1 MKLRACG
8 NLRRGPNLLCRDE
21 DGLTTVGIVL
31 SLLITLSL
39 VFTAAQ
45 VYRVNS
51 ASADVQS
58 VADAAALAAE
68 NEVAE
73 FMIVVRA
80 CDAVVLSLSL
90 TGIASMGLGIAALC
104 TPVTAPASETLLN
117 AGRKIMES
125 RDAFAEKAAAGLNYL
140 QKAVPFLAA
149 VRAASVASANS
160 GGPMGAAYAG
170 LAVLVPTD
178 GKEIVLEGAAGA
190 RDLSDDIEKQSG
202 AIKQAAAE
210 AEKAAQEAAACKQRA
225 FQRDCGDDP
234 SYCMYERAQTLA
246 GLSGADN
253 PRYASVDAWSFS
265 VALDR
270 ARSYYAHR
278 LGEEAPQ
285 GSSLEDQARSA
296 LRERFYAFA
305 SSEVSRGYVHETAD
319 TFDAL
324 FPHLPKNTAQMRDT
338 ALYTEMVYPIS
349 DDGTG
354 PIMHAWPGCP
364 KAAGASQVGS
374 IAQMEQGGF
383 ALCPQCEFSASSLGK
398 VAAASTSIEN
408 GFEYHYEAVAQ
419 AAEAYQKARA
429 ACDPRAAEVKEK
441 AGGLFDRCLDLLRQV
456 GNKRIDAEPPGRFGV
471 IAFAVNTNAAPASTG
486 FASGYVRDVGS
497 LGARAAVSAATL
509 VAEPS
514 DEGKNVISS
523 LLDGMKGDGG
533 AATGALGI
541 VLDCWSGLLQ
551 AYSDGQQAIEGA
563 VGNALDALPFA
574 GASGLGTWASSAL
587 GKVVQ
592 AVGLQPAKLEA
603 LKPVIVNSAHVAGA
617 CEGSFAAR
625 FLTVKEQAIAH
636 PLSSTDVFSSVVTS
650 AEAAALEGISGLNG
664 TIEIASVSLWG
675 EGGPEVSL
683 AVALPQAIK
692 DVASGFISDI
702 AEGVRSL
709 YAQIVGV
716 RSWE

>member
-1 MKLRACG
+1 MKLRAHG
-8 NLRRGPNLLCRDE
+8 DLRRGPNLLCKDE
-21 DGLTTVGIVL
+21 EGFTTVGVAL

-39 VFTAAQ
+39 VFTAGQ

-90 TGIASMGLGIAALC
+90 AGIATMGLGVAALC
-104 TPVTAPASETLLN
+104 TPATAPASEALLK
-117 AGRKIMES
+117 AGREIMNS
-125 RDAFAEKAAAGLNYL
+125 RDAFAEKAATGLNSL

-149 VRAASVASANS
+149 ARAASVASANS
-160 GGPMGAAYAG
+160 GGPMGAAYVG
-170 LAVLVPTD
+170 LAVLVPAD
-178 GKEIVLEGAAGA
+178 GKEIVLEGVSDAQN
-190 RDLSDDIEKQSG
+190 LSDDIEKEAT

-210 AEKAAQEAAACKQRA
+210 AEKAAQEAAAWKQRA

-246 GLSGADN
+246 DLSGADN
-253 PRYASVDAWSFS
+253 PRYASVDTWSFS
-265 VALDR
+265 VALER

-278 LGEEAPQ
+278 LSEEAPQ

-296 LRERFYAFA
+296 LRERFYVFA

-319 TFDAL
+319 AFDAL

-338 ALYTEMVYPIS
+338 ALYTETAYPIS
-349 DDGTG
+349 NDGTG
-354 PIMHAWPGCP
+354 PLMHAWPGCP
-364 KAAGASQVGS
+364 KAAGAAQTGS

-383 ALCPQCEFSASSLGK
+383 AVCPQCDFSASSLGK

-429 ACDPRAAEVKEK
+429 ECDPRATEVKEK

-456 GNKRIDAEPPGRFGV
+456 GGKRIDAEPPGRFGV
-471 IAFAVNTNAAPASTG
+471 IAFAANTSAAPASTG
-486 FASGYVRDVGS
+486 FASGYVRDAGS

-523 LLDGMKGDGG
+523 LLDGMKGEGG
-533 AATGALGI
+533 AVTGAMGI

-551 AYSDGQQAIEGA
+551 AYIDGQQAIDGTIEH
-563 VGNALDALPFA
+563 ALDALPFA
-574 GASGLGTWASSAL
+574 GASGLGAWASSAL
-587 GKVVQ
+587 KKVAE
-592 AVGLQPAKLEA
+592 AVGLQPAKLDA
-603 LKPVIVNSAHVAGA
+603 LKPVIVSSAHVAGT
-617 CEGSFAAR
+617 CEGSFTAR
-625 FLTVKEQAIAH
+625 FLTVKGQAIAH
-636 PLSSTDVFSSVVTS
+636 PLSSTDVFSSVITS
-650 AEAAALEGISGLNG
+650 AEAAALEGVSSLDG
-664 TIEIASVSLWG
+664 TIEIASVRLWG
-675 EGGPEVSL
+675 EGGPAISL
-683 AVALPQAIK
+683 AIPLPQAIK
-692 DVASGFISDI
+692 DVTNGFISDI
-702 AEGVRSL
+702 ADGVRSL
-709 YAQIVGV
+709 YAQITGV
-716 RSWE
+716 RTWE